1 MENQYRGSKRIY
13 LAIPY
18 NDPSSEI
25 RNERFEIAN
34 KVTAGLMNLGYNVFS
49 PISHSH
55 PIAVQCNLPRGYEFW
70 KEWNK
75 TFIEWCDELYVV
87 CIDGWRES
95 RGVQDEIS
103 IATEMGKKVV
113 LIGYDELEK

>member
-1 MENQYRGSKRIY
+1 MENQFPKSKKIY

-18 NDPSSEI
+18 NDPDSAI
-25 RNERFEIAN
+25 RENRFEIAN
-34 KVTAGLMNLGYNVFS
+34 TISARLMNMEYNVFS

-55 PIAVQCNLPRGYEFW
+55 PIAVQCGLPKGYEFW

-75 TFIEWCDELYVV
+75 TFIEWCDELHVV

-95 RGVQDEIS
+95 RGVQDEIR
-103 IATEMGKKVV
+103 IANEMGKPVF
-113 LIGYDELEK
+113 LIAI